1 MCTFSQDYDRAN
13 GSPDRM
19 DALVWGLS
27 FLFDR
32 MTARR
37 RGAEEQTVDPDYK
50 LREYVPSEHDVYRG
64 KSDTSWMS
72 G

>member
-1 MCTFSQDYDRAN
+1 MCIFAADYDRAN

-27 FLFDR
+27 FLFDK
-32 MTARR
+32 MTGRKQKEQK
-37 RGAEEQTVDPDYK
+37 EEVDKPRYINQQNN
-50 LREYVPSEHDVYRG
+50 VYRG
-64 KSDTSWMS
+64 HSDTSWMA